1 MTFSRFRIWALLN
14 LALAA
19 SGYLCAQGV
28 APYPNAITDQS
39 LHTKKTMAPPAV
51 NVSFHD
57 PDFGSQMVR
66 VTDSTTDPKHAFTYF
81 RNADN
86 ETNMFSS
93 DVHKFFVVNGNGG
106 LLAFGFNPSS
116 MLITSLPGVAL
127 GTGLR
132 VPLRTGATFS
142 FVDPDLMYGADPKN
156 PLSISG
162 YRFSSG
168 MTNQMFDATMC
179 GTEPALLVAPR
190 AVIGDVTISGDDSR
204 IAVTAGGTQFGDR
217 AFVIVYD
224 QKSGCRWYNTQTGK
238 IGGQWGTVGKA
249 AAPMTFAIRHAHISG
264 GGRYVKISVDHVGFF
279 IWDVG
284 TLNVH
289 ACYVPYGPSC
299 DGYGSLGKNAYINA
313 HNNVDDMDTLKR
325 SLGTIKNFVHL
336 VDPLPSPHNTG
347 MERHFTWSNGHL
359 KDTAPVCGS
368 TYPPDGPAEIKQPYD
383 SEIFCAETDGLK
395 STVWRFAHHRA
406 TWDPEYFWSEPF
418 GNISIDGRF
427 FLFSSSWDGQVGS
440 TLEGDPRSDVW
451 ILKLE

>member
-1 MTFSRFRIWALLN
+1 MTFSRFLTCVYPTLV
-14 LALAA
+14 LVA
-19 SGYLCAQGV
+19 SGYLSAQGI
-28 APYPNAITDQS
+28 APYPNAVTDQA
-39 LHTKKTMAPPAV
+39 LHAKTAKSAPPV
-51 NVSFHD
+51 NVMFHD
-57 PDFGSQMVR
+57 PDFGSEMVR
-66 VTDSTTDPKHAFTYF
+66 VTDPSTDPKHPFTYF

-93 DVHKFFVVNGNGG
+93 DVHKFFVVNGHGG
-106 LLAFGFNPSS
+106 LLAFGFDPSS
-116 MLITSLPGVAL
+116 MLIRSLPGATPGGEV
-127 GTGLR
+127 R

-142 FVDPDLMYGADPKN
+142 FVDPDLMYGADPKS

-168 MTNQMFDATMC
+168 KTNAVFDATKC
-179 GTEPALLVAPR
+179 GTQPALLAVPR

-204 IAVTAGGTQFGDR
+204 IAVTAGGTHFGNR
-217 AFVIVYD
+217 VFVIIYD

-238 IGGQWGTVGKA
+238 IGGQWGLVGNA
-249 AAPMTFAIRHAHISG
+249 AAPQTFPIRHAHISG
-264 GGRYVKISVDHVGFF
+264 SGRYVKISVDHVGFF
-279 IWDVG
+279 IWDVA

-313 HNNVDDMDTLKR
+313 NNGVDDIDTLKR
-325 SLGTIKNFVHL
+325 PLATMKNFVHL

-347 MERHFTWSNGHL
+347 MERHFAWSNGHL
-359 KDTAPVCGS
+359 KDSAPVCGS

-383 SEIFCAETDGLK
+383 SEIFCVETDGLG

-418 GNISIDGRF
+418 GNVSIDGRF
-427 FLFSSSWDGQVGS
+427 FLFSSSWDGQVGN
-440 TLEGDPRSDVW
+440 TLDGDPRSDVW
-451 ILKLE
+451 IVKLE